1 MAVRSGERGICAM
14 FTIDKSDII
23 AVRRAL
29 MVGGH
34 DGAVAELRRRWPG
47 LKEQALP
54 DVLDR
59 LLALPVHMPPR
70 WRQENPGGLK
80 R

>member
-34 DGAVAELRRRWPG
+34 DGAIAELGRRWPG

-54 DVLDR
+54 D
-59 LLALPVHMPPR
+59 AL
-70 WRQENPGGLK
+70 
-80 R
+80 